1 VVASGLPFV
10 LPLAIAA
17 AAAASQEPAPPQ
29 GTGPAQQARQAILDL
44 PP

>member
-17 AAAASQEPAPPQ
+17 ASAADPAGASADAATAGQP
-29 GTGPAQQARQAILDL
+29 RQAILDL